1 MKKALTKCY
10 PQELANFHALSLAM
24 KIIEPK
30 IFSTAVQYIEEIVFI
45 DAASDFY
52 SQQLNDSLNQAITS
66 LSQESN
72 EDGEF
77 DSTIKILK
85 TLKGPK
91 LFNIMKNH
99 VTNSEDKWNVIVHGD
114 LWTNNIMFHYGK
126 NGRVNYAKFVDLQTL
141 RYSNLVCDILM
152 VIFSST
158 KFKMRQQYMDELID
172 IYRNSLIDTL
182 REHLKGNYSCEL
194 AELEELYTT
203 ESIKQEIER
212 RSLFGLGM
220 ALWFLPAIT
229 FVANVKDIDSLLNSL
244 NDSDKHDEI
253 MASMKSHEYHIRVRD
268 IMRDFKQRGY
278 LNNIFIDV

>member
-1 MKKALTKCY
+1 
-10 PQELANFHALSLAM
+10 M

-30 IFSTAVQYIEEIVFI
+30 TFSTAVQYIEEIVFI
-45 DAASDFY
+45 EDAAEFY
-52 SQQLNDSLNQAITS
+52 SQQLDYALNQAITS

-72 EDGEF
+72 ENGEF

-85 TLKGPK
+85 KLKGPK
-91 LFNIMKNH
+91 LFNIMRNH
-99 VTNSEDKWNVIVHGD
+99 VTNSEDRWNVIVHGD
-114 LWTNNIMFHYGK
+114 LWINNIMFHYGK

-152 VIFSST
+152 VLYSST
-158 KFKMRQQYMDELID
+158 KYMMRQQYFDELID

-182 REHLKGNYSCEL
+182 REHLKGSYSCEL
-194 AELEELYTT
+194 AELEEIYTT
-203 ESIKQEIER
+203 DNIKQEIAR
-212 RSLFGLGM
+212 RSLFGLGFSC
-220 ALWFLPAIT
+220 WVLPAIT

-253 MASMKSHEYHIRVRD
+253 MESMKSHEYHIRVRD

-278 LNNIFIDV
+278 LDNIFIDV